1 MAPTTTTAPTTSTT
15 TTTTVLSPVTT
26 QPAAEPTPSPFV
38 STWLP
43 ILAIAISLWSAYN
56 SWRSR
61 RTSERS
67 AGLTEQRRREEE
79 APTIEY
85 VSANEAPE
93 EGIRVVNETMV
104 ATSPCASPS
113 CRRGMSRPQSTPSRS
128 STTSLGWDS
137 LSGGSRR
144 EKPGTLGRSDPA
156 NPDFWIFA
164 GLTRAPTHNGR
175 HAAAD
180 PRLHDQEL
188 QGVGYPYLR
197 YPVQATSALRN
208 LAVSLCP
215 SVNRAVRTCA
225 TREQDPSIPPL
236 TCEFPGSVGSR
247 ITPRPGSPTA
257 ITWPGTRR
265 GSPTYG

>member
-1 MAPTTTTAPTTSTT
+1 MLPVHPLPRNGADRLRAAHCPQIRSGLFRDSVPCRLARLLVSRVYVDLVDVGRRDGDRLQ
-15 TTTTVLSPVTT
+15 VLVA
-26 QPAAEPTPSPFV
+26 QP
-38 STWLP
+38 
-43 ILAIAISLWSAYN
+43 
-56 SWRSR
+56 RGDGG
-61 RTSERS
+61 
-67 AGLTEQRRREEE
+67 AGRPPRKASGSSMRRRS
-79 APTIEY
+79 P
-85 VSANEAPE
+85 
-93 EGIRVVNETMV
+93 
-104 ATSPCASPS
+104 TSPCASPS
-113 CRRGMSRPQSTPSRS
+113 CRRGMSRPQSTPARS
-128 STTSLGWDS
+128 STTSPGWDS

-156 NPDFWIFA
+156 NSDFWIFA
-164 GLTRAPTHNGR
+164 GLTRAPTDNGR

-197 YPVQATSALRN
+197 YPVQVTSALRN

-247 ITPRPGSPTA
+247 VTPRPGSPTA

-265 GSPTYG
+265 GSLTYG

>member
-93 EGIRVVNETMV
+93 EGIRVVNETTV

-128 STTSLGWDS
+128 STTSPGWDS

-164 GLTRAPTHNGR
+164 GLTRAPN
-175 HAAAD
+175 
-180 PRLHDQEL
+180 PQ
-188 QGVGYPYLR
+188 
-197 YPVQATSALRN
+197 
-208 LAVSLCP
+208 
-215 SVNRAVRTCA
+215 
-225 TREQDPSIPPL
+225 
-236 TCEFPGSVGSR
+236 
-247 ITPRPGSPTA
+247 RPARCG
-257 ITWPGTRR
+257 
-265 GSPTYG
+265 

>member
-15 TTTTVLSPVTT
+15 TTTTALSPVTI

-61 RTSERS
+61 RTSEPS
-67 AGLTEQRRREEE
+67 AGLTEQRRREE

-93 EGIRVVNETMV
+93 EGIRVVNETTV
-104 ATSPCASPS
+104 AYESVRFTIVPS
-113 CRRGMSRPQSTPSRS
+113 RDEPTQSTPSRS
-128 STTSLGWDS
+128 STTSPGWDS

-164 GLTRAPTHNGR
+164 GLSRAPN
-175 HAAAD
+175 
-180 PRLHDQEL
+180 PQ
-188 QGVGYPYLR
+188 
-197 YPVQATSALRN
+197 
-208 LAVSLCP
+208 
-215 SVNRAVRTCA
+215 
-225 TREQDPSIPPL
+225 
-236 TCEFPGSVGSR
+236 
-247 ITPRPGSPTA
+247 RPARCG
-257 ITWPGTRR
+257 
-265 GSPTYG
+265 

>member
-93 EGIRVVNETMV
+93 EGIRVVNETTV
-104 ATSPCASPS
+104 ACESVRFTIVPSRDEPTPVNALKVEYDEPGVGFAQRWIEEGETWDLGPLGPGESRLLDLRRPDQSPQPTTAGTLRLILDCTTRNYRASVIRTCDIP
-113 CRRGMSRPQSTPSRS
+113 SRPPV
-128 STTSLGWDS
+128 
-137 LSGGSRR
+137 
-144 EKPGTLGRSDPA
+144 P
-156 NPDFWIFA
+156 FA
-164 GLTRAPTHNGR
+164 
-175 HAAAD
+175 
-180 PRLHDQEL
+180 
-188 QGVGYPYLR
+188 
-197 YPVQATSALRN
+197 
-208 LAVSLCP
+208 
-215 SVNRAVRTCA
+215 
-225 TREQDPSIPPL
+225 
-236 TCEFPGSVGSR
+236 
-247 ITPRPGSPTA
+247 
-257 ITWPGTRR
+257 TWR
-265 GSPTYG
+265 

>member
-1 MAPTTTTAPTTSTT
+1 MAPTITTAPTTSTT

-93 EGIRVVNETMV
+93 EGIRVVNETTV
-104 ATSPCASPS
+104 AYESVRFTIV
-113 CRRGMSRPQSTPSRS
+113 PSRDEP
-128 STTSLGWDS
+128 TPVNALKVEYDEPGVGFAQRWIEE
-137 LSGGSRR
+137 

-164 GLTRAPTHNGR
+164 GLTRAPN
-175 HAAAD
+175 
-180 PRLHDQEL
+180 PQ
-188 QGVGYPYLR
+188 
-197 YPVQATSALRN
+197 
-208 LAVSLCP
+208 
-215 SVNRAVRTCA
+215 
-225 TREQDPSIPPL
+225 
-236 TCEFPGSVGSR
+236 
-247 ITPRPGSPTA
+247 RPARCG
-257 ITWPGTRR
+257 
-265 GSPTYG
+265 